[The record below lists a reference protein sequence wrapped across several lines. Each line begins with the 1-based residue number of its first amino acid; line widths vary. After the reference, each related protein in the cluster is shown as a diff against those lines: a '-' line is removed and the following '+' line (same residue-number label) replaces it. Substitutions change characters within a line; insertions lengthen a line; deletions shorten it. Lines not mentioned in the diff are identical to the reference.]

1 MKQTTMKQTSVFFHV
16 DLDAFYA
23 SVEQLDNPDLSGK
36 PVVVGAS
43 PGHRGVVAAC
53 SYEARAFGVH
63 SAMPVSQAVQ
73 LCPHAVFRPVRMTR
87 YQEMSRRVMNIF
99 AAYSPELQQ
108 ISVDEAFLNMTGT
121 ERLFGP
127 PADTARRLKAEVRSS
142 LGLTISIGVGA
153 TRYIAKLASAY
164 GKPDGLHVV
173 PAGTE
178 AQFVESL
185 PLEALWGVG
194 GKTLRRLN
202 DFGITT
208 VTELRKRRPQDL
220 YALFGKSA
228 GDYLHNVSRGIDPGI
243 YAGEARSHSVSNE
256 TTFGRD
262 VSQRDI
268 LESTILELCHGVVFR
283 LLKQNLESRTAT
295 LKLRF
300 SDFTTTTVRRT
311 RSEPIASTESLYE
324 LALAMLDE
332 KWNGRR
338 EIRLI
343 GVGAA
348 MVEPRDEAH
357 QGELFGDKNEKRR
370 RVEEA
375 ALSVNARFGGD
386 GLTRARLLKSH
397 DGEQD
402 AAEAPHRHNR
412 DGS

>member
-1 MKQTTMKQTSVFFHV
+1 MTRQSVFFHV

-23 SVEQLDNPDLSGK
+23 SVEQLDKPELLGK
-36 PVVVGAS
+36 PVIVGAS

-63 SAMPVSQAVQ
+63 SAMPVSQAVK
-73 LCPHAVFRPVRMTR
+73 LCPHAVFRPVRMRR
-87 YQEMSRRVMNIF
+87 YQEMSRHVMDIF
-99 AAYSPELQQ
+99 SAYSPELQQ

-127 PADTARRLKAEVRSS
+127 PADTARRLKAEVRDS
-142 LGLTISIGVGA
+142 LGLTISIGVA
-153 TRYIAKLASAY
+153 STRYIAKLASAY
-164 GKPDGLHVV
+164 GKPDGLHEVK
-173 PAGTE
+173 PGTE
-178 AQFVESL
+178 AEFVESL
-185 PLEALWGVG
+185 PLKALWGVG

-202 DFGITT
+202 DFDITT
-208 VTELRKRRPQDL
+208 VAKLRAKEPQEL

-228 GDYLHNVSRGIDPGI
+228 GDYLHAVSRGIDPGI
-243 YAGEARSHSVSNE
+243 YAGETRSHSVSNE
-256 TTFGRD
+256 TTFAHD
-262 VSQRDI
+262 VSRRDI
-268 LESTILELCHGVVFR
+268 LESTILELAHGVVFR
-283 LLKQNLESRTAT
+283 LLSHDLESKTAT

-324 LALAMLDE
+324 LALTMLEE
-332 KWNGRR
+332 KWDGRR

-348 MVEPRDEAH
+348 MVEPRGDAR

-375 ALSVNARFGGD
+375 ALGVNARFGRE
-386 GLTRARLLKSH
+386 GLTRARLLESRDTHGEKGDA
-397 DGEQD
+397 DGRK
-402 AAEAPHRHNR
+402 PR
-412 DGS
+412 DRRGSEE